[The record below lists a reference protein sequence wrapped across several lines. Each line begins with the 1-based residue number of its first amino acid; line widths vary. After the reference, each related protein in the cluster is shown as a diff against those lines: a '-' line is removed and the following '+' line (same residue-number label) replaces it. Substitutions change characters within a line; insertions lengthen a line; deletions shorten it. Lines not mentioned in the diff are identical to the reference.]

1 MPKTECALTSPGR
14 RVSLRPRKFID
25 HSLLNDLP
33 PEILCL
39 VDSDNFENSEN
50 VDQELISD
58 DEYVP
63 ESKKVKCEP
72 DLKPRTGVP
81 RPKRGKPRK
90 FSAITNRSNTSNHNF
105 INQEDIPQT
114 PEFCSDL
121 SSTKPVKVLSADN
134 KSLTCNICQET
145 LNGLSSARFHYSIHY
160 YEEKAFEE
168 HIVKKDSGDQKTDI
182 DHHGQ
187 SKLYSCSDED
197 CTRRKMGYREFCL
210 HQSITHQLLKKLM
223 TKDKRQGM
231 GFTHDLL
238 YYSDGSKIN
247 EIDTET
253 ASIKVNAANVS
264 YAISRVTASASESFP
279 KTTVVKNYDNSEDI
293 DDPGIEANSARSYRV
308 ENRIKKEHCTFN
320 KLESST
326 TMKSRVP
333 DSTPL
338 KTIVERNVKTENHMA
353 HRSNK
358 PHVCLVC
365 RAPSKSVK
373 DGRKLNLGSGIN
385 DTKYHYTVCAYN
397 EGSLMPVVDPG
408 QGTSKKF
415 EELEE
420 YGNKF
425 RYKCPFT
432 NCNKNV
438 GRTKPLGYKE
448 YAIHCGV
455 FHHQVEKWMMND
467 HREGIRDVY
476 EALRDAR
483 IAKGGK
489 LLEMPAVNVEEVH
502 TCILCKGFE
511 RDGNN
516 LIFSGDSAFSARYHY
531 ASCFY
536 NEGVY
541 FEKYPPGPENSTSD
555 GKPIDA
561 LGRDVKYSC
570 KEKRCTVKRKM
581 GYKEF
586 AIHMGNAHGGV
597 IDVMREDSR
606 PEIQAIANRLPR

>member
-1 MPKTECALTSPGR
+1 MPKTDFALTSPGR

-39 VDSDNFENSEN
+39 VDSNSIENSEN
-50 VDQELISD
+50 VDQELLSD

-63 ESKKVKCEP
+63 ESKKVKSEP
-72 DLKPRTGVP
+72 DLKPSFKPQTGVP
-81 RPKRGKPRK
+81 RAKRGKPRK
-90 FSAITNRSNTSNHNF
+90 FSSITNRSNTSYGNV
-105 INQEDIPQT
+105 INQKEIPKT
-114 PEFCSDL
+114 PDRSP
-121 SSTKPVKVLSADN
+121 TKPVRVLSVD
-134 KSLTCNICQET
+134 KSLICNICQET
-145 LNGLSSARFHYSIHY
+145 LNGFSSARFHYSIHY

-168 HIVKKDSGDQKTDI
+168 HIAKKEANDQKTDI

-187 SKLYSCSDED
+187 SKLYSCSDEN
-197 CTRRKMGYREFCL
+197 CTRRKMGFREFCL
-210 HQSITHQLLKKLM
+210 HQSITHQLLKMLM
-223 TKDKRQGM
+223 KNDKRQGM
-231 GFTHDLL
+231 GLTHDLL
-238 YYSDGSKIN
+238 YSSSGSKIN
-247 EIDTET
+247 EKDSET
-253 ASIKVNAANVS
+253 APSKANVS
-264 YAISRVTASASESFP
+264 YGISRVTAAASETFP
-279 KTTVVKNYDNSEDI
+279 KTTVVKDYDNSEDI
-293 DDPGIEANSARSYRV
+293 DDPVVEANSERSCRV
-308 ENRIKKEHCTFN
+308 VNRIKKEHSSFN
-320 KLESST
+320 MLESST
-326 TMKSRVP
+326 TINSSRVS
-333 DSTPL
+333 DSTPQ
-338 KTIVERNVKTENHMA
+338 KTAVERNIKTENDMA

-385 DTKYHYTVCAYN
+385 DTKYHYTICAYN
-397 EGSLMPVVDPG
+397 EGGLMPFIDPG
-408 QGTSKKF
+408 QGTRQKF

-455 FHHQVEKWMMND
+455 FHDQVEKWMMND

-476 EALRDAR
+476 EAVRDNR

-489 LLEMPAVNVEEVH
+489 LLEMPAVIVEEVH

-541 FEKYPPGPENSTSD
+541 FEKYPPGPENSSSD
-555 GKPIDA
+555 GKPLDA
-561 LGRDVKYSC
+561 LGKEVKYSC

-606 PEIQAIANRLPR
+606 PELQAIANRLPR